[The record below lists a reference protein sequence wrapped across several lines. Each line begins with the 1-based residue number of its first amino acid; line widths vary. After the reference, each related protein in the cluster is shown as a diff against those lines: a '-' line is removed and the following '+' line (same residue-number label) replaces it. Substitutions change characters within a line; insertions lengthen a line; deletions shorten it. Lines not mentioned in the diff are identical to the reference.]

1 MVEGMNVRRLVTRS
15 ISEISALVSCARP
28 PVQGLRVLMYH
39 AIGTPAL
46 DDRLG
51 LYSLSVERFRRQMTL
66 LSMWHHGK
74 VVDLTKSELAN
85 KGCRVAI
92 TFDDG
97 YLDNLEVAAPIL
109 TDLGLPFTVFVT
121 SDFVRTSKSGF
132 LTPATLRTLAEL
144 PGVRIGAHG
153 ATHIALSGC
162 DDQTLK
168 TELRVSRE
176 YLEDIVGYQINT
188 LAYPFGAAD
197 QRVKNAALEVGYD
210 LGACSMAGINR
221 SEREPLLLARTDV
234 VSYDDTR
241 TFLQKLHGDWDWY
254 RWRTKD
260 PACL

>member
-15 ISEISALVSCARP
+15 ISEISALASCARP
-28 PVQGLRVLMYH
+28 PVEGLRVLMYH

-51 LYSLSVERFRRQMTL
+51 LYSLSVERFRRQMIF
-66 LSMWHHGK
+66 LSNWHHGK
-74 VVDLTKSELAN
+74 VVDLTKSELAK

-109 TDLGLPFTVFVT
+109 TELGLPFTVFVA
-121 SDFVRTSKSGF
+121 SEFVRTSKSGF
-132 LTPATLRTLAEL
+132 LTPAALRMLAAL
-144 PGVRIGAHG
+144 PGVQIGAHG
-153 ATHIALSGC
+153 ANHVALSEC
-162 DDQTLK
+162 DDQALK

-176 YLEDIVGYQINT
+176 CLEDIVGYQIKA
-188 LAYPFGAAD
+188 LSYPFGAAN
-197 QRVKNAALEVGYD
+197 QRVKNAVLEAGYD

-221 SEREPLLLARTDV
+221 PERDPLLLTRTDV
-234 VSYDDTR
+234 VSYDDMR

-254 RWRTKD
+254 RYRTKD